1 MAQYKIHYSA
11 LIKLHEP
18 NLPLLL
24 FKNCNK
30 WAFRNLLEMMFMG
43 FITTVDTASFIA
55 AVIESFF
62 VKNLVVDV

>member
-30 WAFRNLLEMMFMG
+30 WAFRNLLEMKFMG
-43 FITTVDTASFIA
+43 FITAVDTPSFIT
-55 AVIESFF
+55 AVKANHF
-62 VKNLVVDV
+62 L